1 MLNSIFV
8 YASTGLNQAGMTR
21 CVYSASLFF
30 VMAEAVGLTTPCDQA
45 LASNVISAK
54 RIYTV
59 NIMAHYMPSNT
70 TSYQSQLLISTTN
83 IEPFTSGLLI
93 INLYDYSG
101 TAITALHAYRTIIP
115 VVIIPNMSKFAVSVF
130 SGRTDNSFESTTN
143 ATYASALFET
153 SSTELK
159 IYSYTMYQAYL
170 WLNLT
175 ILILA

>member
-1 MLNSIFV
+1 
-8 YASTGLNQAGMTR
+8 
-21 CVYSASLFF
+21 
-30 VMAEAVGLTTPCDQA
+30 MAEAVGLTTPYDQA

-59 NIMAHYMPSNT
+59 NIVAQNMPSNT
-70 TSYQSQLLISTTN
+70 TSYQNQLLVSTTN

-93 INLYDYSG
+93 INLYDYYGSAT
-101 TAITALHAYRTIIP
+101 TASRAYRTIMP

-130 SGRTDNSFESTTN
+130 SGRTDNIFESTAN
-143 ATYASALFET
+143 ANYASALFET

-159 IYSYTMYQAYL
+159 IYSYTTYQAFL